1 MKYVEKKSNELDEKT
16 ITNKR
21 EDNERRRKDT
31 TDTLYSGYVRG
42 GEGRRSIPQNTRAT
56 NMHRPTGVYVH
67 ADGVREEEPPAIVG
81 PAFKVDRTSANHAF
95 KTVTNEYR
103 TNKKFNAKLDI
114 IIEKF
119 FTLNALPL
127 RLQ

>member
-1 MKYVEKKSNELDEKT
+1 MNWTQKPSLTKEKTMNEDVKTQLIRFIADMFEVEKIEDLSIKT
-16 ITNKR
+16 
-21 EDNERRRKDT
+21 RKQPICIARQVCMFM
-31 TDTLYSGYVRG
+31 LMEY
-42 GEGRRSIPQNTRAT
+42 GEE
-56 NMHRPTGVYVH
+56 H
-67 ADGVREEEPPAIVG
+67 ASIVG

-127 RLQ
+127 RV